1 LFKLGPLTQTA
12 TADSSGTDPT
22 SILVRDALQSRID
35 RPVTSFVNCSKTV
48 AGPDASEKLLWSLL
62 KLCVDRGGVLS
73 SDANESTDGTQS
85 GADALSPEIK
95 IAQLLMGHA
104 PSAAPVVPTGGAAVT
119 VFSGSASSTLTSYA
133 PDMSKSKEL
142 HASFTPP
149 APAAAATNPERYV
162 EIEALLVVGRKE
174 EALKKAIQCGEW
186 SLALLIG
193 SVCGADK
200 YQEIIRG
207 YSASHFPPSAP
218 MHLLTLLF
226 ANQGTSAILSTAKAD
241 DALTMWRHNLSAIL
255 SNKTSNWQQLA
266 SFLGY
271 RLQAESKVTRS
282 KICPG
287 R

>member
-1 LFKLGPLTQTA
+1 LYVLSSTGPLTQSA
-12 TADSSGTDPT
+12 TADPSGTDAT

-35 RPVTSFVNCSKTV
+35 RPVTSFVNTSKTV

-73 SDANESTDGTQS
+73 SDASDSTEGAQS
-85 GADALSPEIK
+85 GADALSPEVK

-119 VFSGSASSTLTSYA
+119 VFSGSATSTLTSYA
-133 PDMSKSKEL
+133 PDMTKSKEL
-142 HASFTPP
+142 HGSFSPP
-149 APAAAATNPERYV
+149 APATAMNPERYV

-226 ANQGTSAILSTAKAD
+226 ANQGTSAILSTSKSD
-241 DALTMWRHNLSAIL
+241 DTLSMWRHNLSAIL

-271 RLQAESKVTRS
+271 RLQAESKVRVDVLL
-282 KICPG
+282 
-287 R
+287 